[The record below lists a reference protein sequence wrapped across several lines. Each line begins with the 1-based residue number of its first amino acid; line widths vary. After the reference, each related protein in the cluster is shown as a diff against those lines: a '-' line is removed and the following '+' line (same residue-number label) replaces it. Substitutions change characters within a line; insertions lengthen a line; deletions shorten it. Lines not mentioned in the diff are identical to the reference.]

1 MKKKINSNI
10 FRKQALKHL
19 STTSREHRFV
29 NYDKA
34 KTVFLL
40 FESDSVEKNLLVR
53 DIILSLQKD
62 GKKVVAWGFVAKKN
76 TATPV
81 LPDFRILNQ
90 KQTDFFQKPY
100 PAIILE
106 LQKMKF
112 DLLIDLSLNTVTALQ
127 YFALYANA
135 FCKTGIKKS
144 DLPIYDFLLDMDHIE
159 PSTEP
164 SEKAIDELYLYNK
177 IIFYLKSIQTND

>member
-1 MKKKINSNI
+1 MKKKINRNI
-10 FRKQALKHL
+10 FRKQAQKYL

-40 FESDSVEKNLLVR
+40 FESDAIEDNLVVR
-53 DIILSLQKD
+53 NIILSLQKD
-62 GKKVVAWGFVAKKN
+62 GKKVVAWGFIPKKN
-76 TATPV
+76 SNNLV

-90 KQTDFFQKPY
+90 KQTDFFQKPN
-100 PAIILE
+100 PDIVLE

-112 DLLIDLSLNTVTALQ
+112 DLLIDLSLNPVLELQ

-135 FCKTGIKKS
+135 FCKIGIKKT
-144 DLPIYDFLLDMDHIE
+144 DLPIYDFLLDMDHIQ

-164 SEKAIDELYLYNK
+164 TEKVIDEHYLYNK